1 MDLAIIKKIEDMIG
15 YGYIVLR
22 QFPKSEKF
30 VLGADIR
37 QSMIELLSL
46 AVRCAKRYHKK
57 TSLQD
62 MEIASKNGRALDFL
76 GYKILPNSRKL
87 RKNSIAR
94 LKKKISV
101 LHEKYSAG
109 LIDFRAVRLAMASN
123 IAHASKANSNGI
135 LSKLLSKPFVRS
147 AT

>member
-46 AVRCAKRYHKK
+46 AIRCAKRYHKK

-62 MEIASKNGRALDFL
+62 MDVELQ
-76 GYKILPNSRKL
+76 KL
-87 RKNSIAR
+87 KGT
-94 LKKKISV
+94 V
-101 LHEKYSAG
+101 LHQKYSAVA
-109 LIDFRAVRLAMASN
+109 IDFKAVRLAMASN

-135 LSKLLSKPFVRS
+135 LSELLHKPFVRS
-147 AT
+147 AA

>member
-57 TSLQD
+57 ISLQD
-62 MEIASKNGRALDFL
+62 MDIELQ
-76 GYKILPNSRKL
+76 KL
-87 RKNSIAR
+87 KGVVR
-94 LKKKISV
+94 
-101 LHEKYSAG
+101 SAG

>member
-1 MDLAIIKKIEDMIG
+1 MSAFVPRLYPDICTLCFACAAIAAHFKKEWFIVDLAIIKKIEDMIG

-46 AVRCAKRYHKK
+46 AIRCAKRYHKK

-62 MEIASKNGRALDFL
+62 MDIELQKLKGVIRISKELGFISFKHYENWSKYLVEIGKML
-76 GYKILPNSRKL
+76 GGWIK
-87 RKNSIAR
+87 
-94 LKKKISV
+94 
-101 LHEKYSAG
+101 SAQP
-109 LIDFRAVRLAMASN
+109 A
-123 IAHASKANSNGI
+123 
-135 LSKLLSKPFVRS
+135 
-147 AT
+147 